1 MTLKNILNKIVKIF
15 VKRNANDVH
24 EFKSMLTEIE
34 EEPLN
39 PLGNT
44 IFWLVILF
52 IIIGG
57 CWTYFGKVDVV
68 ITAPGIIIPHGGEK
82 VVKALDKGI
91 IYSIN
96 IKEGDYVKSGQELV
110 IIKPTESEPGLELNN
125 IHEEAAITMEKIAS
139 TKYRLSLAIDR
150 KNRLKEVVDIIPKVQ
165 YDEAVESVSTLTHE
179 LNSYEATLSELKNK
193 KEQIEKQI
201 QTIKAPV
208 NGYVNTVKIHTIG
221 GVVAPAEELLTIVPE
236 NAILEVKAK
245 ALNQD
250 IGFIKEGMPVSVK
263 VNTYNFQKYGLLE
276 GKVDIVSPNSIKDE
290 HYGDIYEVF
299 ISLKNTKLMV
309 EGNEETVK
317 TGMVTTNE
325 IKIGKRRIIEFFIY
339 PLIKYLDESIK
350 VR

>member
-1 MTLKNILNKIVKIF
+1 MILKNILDKVVKIF

-52 IIIGG
+52 ILIGG

-82 VVKALDKGI
+82 IVKALDKGI

-96 IKEGDYVKSGQELV
+96 VKEGDYVKEGQELV

-125 IHEEAAITMEKIAS
+125 IHEESAITMERIAA
-139 TKYRLSLAIDR
+139 TKYRLALAIDR
-150 KNRLKEVVDIIPKVQ
+150 KNRLKDVADIIPKVQ
-165 YDEAVESVSTLTHE
+165 YDEAIEAVSSLTHE
-179 LNSYEATLSELKNK
+179 LNGYEATLSELRNK

-201 QTIKAPV
+201 QTIKSPV
-208 NGYVNTVKIHTIG
+208 NGYVNTVKIHTIS
-221 GVVAPAEELLTIVPE
+221 GVVAPAEELLTIVPD
-236 NAILEVKAK
+236 NTILEVKAK

-250 IGFIKEGMPVSVK
+250 IGFIKEGMDVSVK
-263 VNTYNFQKYGLLE
+263 VNTFNFQKYGLLN
-276 GKVDIVSPNSIKDE
+276 GKVEVIAANSIKDE
-290 HYGDIYEVF
+290 RLGDVYEVF
-299 ISLKNTKLMV
+299 ISLENTRLMV
-309 EGNEETVK
+309 EGKEETVK

>member
-1 MTLKNILNKIVKIF
+1 MALKNIWDKIVKIF
-15 VKRNANDVH
+15 VKRNANDAH

-44 IFWLVILF
+44 IFWLVIAF
-52 IIIGG
+52 ILIGG
-57 CWTYFGKVDVV
+57 CWTYLGKVDVV
-68 ITAPGIIIPHGGEK
+68 ITAPGIVIPHGGEK
-82 VVKALDKGI
+82 VVKALDKGVV
-91 IYSIN
+91 YSIN
-96 IKEGDYVKSGQELV
+96 VKEGDYVKSGQELV
-110 IIKPTESEPGLELNN
+110 IIKPTEAEPGLELNN

-139 TKYRLSLAIDR
+139 TKYRLGLAIDR
-150 KNRLKEVVDIIPKVQ
+150 KNRLKDVADIIPKVQ
-165 YDEAVESVSTLTHE
+165 YDEAIEAVSTLTHE
-179 LNSYEATLSELKNK
+179 LNSYEATLNELKNK

-221 GVVAPAEELLTIVPE
+221 GVVAPAEELLTIVPD

-245 ALNQD
+245 AFNQD
-250 IGFIKEGMPVSVK
+250 IGFIKQGMPVSVK
-263 VNTYNFQKYGLLE
+263 VNTFSFQKYGLLN
-276 GKVDIVSPNSIKDE
+276 GKVEVVSASSIKDE
-290 HYGDIYEVF
+290 KLGDVYEVF
-299 ISLKNTKLMV
+299 ISLENTKLMV
-309 EGNEETVK
+309 EGQEETVK